1 MKISEFYAYY
11 EDRYCPSQMTKP
23 LSIVQGRGD
32 AASENSEKFAAT
44 REYEKGESKFMTGV
58 DYTFSSEV
66 LTTPS

>member
-1 MKISEFYAYY
+1 
-11 EDRYCPSQMTKP
+11 MTKP